1 MQLGTTLLILHV
13 RNITHIAHITC
24 TCAAGR
30 HAAHIAGRYIT
41 LIAHI
46 ACTCAA
52 GRHAAHIAG
61 RYITLI
67 AHITCTCAAGRHAAH
82 NACAQYYSYCSYF
95 ILHVRV
101 QLGATLLIL
110 LILHVRVQLG
120 ATLLILLIFHI
131 ACTCAVGRH
140 AANIVAN
147 SETVPS

>member
-13 RNITHIAHITC
+13 RNITHIAHIT
-24 TCAAGR
+24 
-30 HAAHIAGRYIT
+30 
-41 LIAHI
+41 
-46 ACTCAA
+46 CTCAA